1 MLFRIFA
8 LVGVILFAISGVA
21 WAKPKVVVLAF
32 SGDAKEE
39 ARRAVVAA
47 LADDIRLVSRKAVR
61 RNVDKLEL
69 DPEDLSEKDLRNL
82 ADELEAEA
90 IIQADLSKKPP
101 NKVLHFKLFVH
112 GKKVTG
118 FTIEFGSLKSKKF
131 RAALRDKIVAK
142 LSEDEGDDKP
152 AKATRDDD
160 APLRSKKSDGEAGE
174 AEKGDDDVSDALTT
188 KTAKAK
194 QGEDG
199 AEKADAGSREG
210 GEGGE
215 DGKDKPGNE
224 ADAKPKARD
233 DAAAPA
239 RMANRAAVRLDIG
252 GAVHK
257 RSLKFNARDFPQ
269 APDNYSNS
277 IVPGIRV
284 EAQVYPLAFSN
295 PNSIA
300 AGLGLAGLFD
310 QTLLLKLTPDVQP
323 GTKLPVTERRFSI
336 GPRFRYVFGS
346 SPTSPSITVG
356 VGYAQRT
363 FTVKRSALMD
373 GNAIDLPDV
382 KYVGFDPGLE
392 ARIGITGRLAV
403 VLGGS
408 VLLLTSTGAIEKA
421 DQFGRATVTAGQGT
435 VGVDIGITS
444 RIGVRLT
451 GEFAQFGFK
460 FAGTGTQSNARDNDA
475 STKDV
480 GGATDRYFSG
490 VATLA
495 VQY

>member
-8 LVGVILFAISGVA
+8 LVGAMLFAVSGAA

-32 SGDAKEE
+32 SGDPKEE

-69 DPEDLSEKDLRNL
+69 DPEDLSEKDLRKL

-90 IIQADLSKKPP
+90 IIQASLSKSPP

-112 GKKVTG
+112 GKKATG

-131 RAALRDKIVAK
+131 RTALRDKIVAK
-142 LSEDEGDDKP
+142 LSEDEGDEKST
-152 AKATRDDD
+152 KAGRDGDD
-160 APLRSKKSDGEAGE
+160 IPRSKKDGEAGE
-174 AEKGDDDVSDALTT
+174 SENGDKDDSELLKSKTGKSKKG
-188 KTAKAK
+188 
-194 QGEDG
+194 EEG
-199 AEKADAGSREG
+199 ADKADAAS
-210 GEGGE
+210 GE
-215 DGKDKPGNE
+215 DGKDGKDAKDKADGE
-224 ADAKPKARD
+224 ADAKTNVREQS
-233 DAAAPA
+233 AAPA
-239 RMANRAAVRLDIG
+239 RPANRAAVRLDIG

-257 RSLKFNARDFPQ
+257 RSLKFNSRDFPER
-269 APDNYSNS
+269 PKDYSNS
-277 IVPGIRV
+277 MVPGIRV

-300 AGLGLAGLFD
+300 AGLGIAGLFD

-363 FTVKRSALMD
+363 FSVNRSALMP

-382 KYVGFDPGLE
+382 KYVGLDPGLE
-392 ARIGITGRLAV
+392 ARIGITGRIAAV
-403 VLGGS
+403 VGGS

-421 DQFGRATVTAGQGT
+421 DQYGRATVTAGQASA
-435 VGVDIGITS
+435 GVDIGITK

-451 GEFAQFGFK
+451 GEFAQFGFN
-460 FAGTGTQSNARDNDA
+460 FAGTGTQSNARDKDA